1 MCVCVSVETLQTL
14 VNGSLGGAVGQ
25 QVPQEAVGG
34 VGPVSLP
41 RRAETFGGFDS
52 HQMNISK
59 SEGLQFVFL
68 HLPLSPY
75 LHYSVSLAPC
85 LST

>member
-1 MCVCVSVETLQTL
+1 MCVICVCVSVETLHVL

-25 QVPQEAVGG
+25 QVSSTQDASGG
-34 VGPVSLP
+34 SVGPVCLP

-59 SEGLQFVFL
+59 SKNT
-68 HLPLSPY
+68 PLSPD
-75 LHYSVSLAPC
+75 VP
-85 LST
+85 

>member
-1 MCVCVSVETLQTL
+1 MCVICVCVSVETLHVL

-25 QVPQEAVGG
+25 QVSSTQDASGG
-34 VGPVSLP
+34 SVGPVCLP

-59 SEGLQFVFL
+59 SKDASLT
-68 HLPLSPY
+68 PTPSPY
-75 LHYSVSLAPC
+75 VP
-85 LST
+85 